1 MIKHKHPNRTNTL
14 FGSLNTSMLN
24 SNLLVVSDLLV
35 LTTNNI
41 NSQTITLSYFVLIIR
56 QIARTTDV

>member
-1 MIKHKHPNRTNTL
+1 MVKHKHPRRTKTL

-24 SNLLVVSDLLV
+24 SNLLVVSDLLL

-41 NSQTITLSYFVLIIR
+41 NSLTITLSYFVLIIG
-56 QIARTTDV
+56 QVARTTDV